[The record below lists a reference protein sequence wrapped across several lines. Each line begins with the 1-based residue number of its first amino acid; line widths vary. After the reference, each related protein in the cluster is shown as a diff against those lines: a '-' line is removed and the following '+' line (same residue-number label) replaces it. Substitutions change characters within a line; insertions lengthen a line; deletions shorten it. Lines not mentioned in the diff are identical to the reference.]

1 MPQDL
6 RILTSGILITAGR
19 PLPLSKRIRKVRY
32 RQCPGEGWGGG
43 RLKVTDVRGFD
54 RQYRLSGYGGNGNI
68 WDAGMVYKQ
77 TSHPG

>member
-1 MPQDL
+1 MS
-6 RILTSGILITAGR
+6 RGR
-19 PLPLSKRIRKVRY
+19 
-32 RQCPGEGWGGG
+32 WGG

-68 WDAGMVYKQ
+68 WDAGMMYKQ